1 MYKKY
6 NKFGN
11 KKCVYKGMKFDSIG
25 EKNRFIELEGL
36 VSKKKISKLQTQV
49 TYELQK
55 KFTDQHGVKHRA
67 ITYRADFVYVDSEGC
82 IVVEDYKSKATAK
95 EPLYRVKMKMMVLKL
110 LIVILYLKLILGLN
124 QKILH

>member
-1 MYKKY
+1 MYKRY

-11 KKCVYKGMKFDSIG
+11 KKCVYKGLKFDSKG
-25 EKNRFIELEGL
+25 ECGRYKELESL
-36 VSKKKISKLQTQV
+36 VKKKKISKLQTQV

-55 KFTDQHGVKHRA
+55 KFTDQHGIKHRS

-95 EPLYRVKMKMMVLKL
+95 EPLYRIKMKMMVLKL
-110 LIVILYLKLILGLN
+110 LKMQESEGVEYRFREYIK
-124 QKILH
+124 